1 LLGALANKEEPMPFH
16 ARIRP
21 ALLIA
26 ACALSLA
33 ACGGGPSSPGEDG
46 VTLRGSLEGT
56 SVASSLSAG
65 GSAAEII
72 TVTLQGN
79 PAVTTTVGADGS
91 FTLRG
96 LPEGS
101 FTLLFTSNER
111 GSLGTITFASVK
123 PNQEIVVVVRVSGS
137 TVVVVEER
145 RNGIGHGDLEIE
157 GKVES
162 IIVVNPAGESRFMI
176 DSRLVVAKP
185 GQTAIRE
192 GNTARTV
199 ADVLVGRQVHVK
211 GSWLTPE
218 GSTQPVLALEIK
230 LQEDDDED
238 DDGQK
243 TCLISGGKVGQGIE
257 LEGNVAS
264 GASASFQLRVQGN
277 RASALVQ
284 VNAATATFQCSPAGG
299 PNAPTLAQCMAQV
312 TTGAKVHVS
321 GRLTSCDLAAATVD
335 ATKVKVQK

>member
-1 LLGALANKEEPMPFH
+1 MSFPARTGAAV
-16 ARIRP
+16 
-21 ALLIA
+21 LIA
-26 ACALSLA
+26 ACAAFLA
-33 ACGGGPSSPGEDG
+33 ACGGGPSSPSEGG

-56 SVASSLSAG
+56 AGASSFSAG
-65 GSAAEII
+65 RSAAETI

-79 PAVTTTVGADGS
+79 TAVTTTVGADGS

-111 GSLGTITFASVK
+111 GSLGSLTFGAVK
-123 PNQEIVVVVRVSGS
+123 PNQEITVVVRVSGA
-137 TVVVVEER
+137 TVAVVEER

-162 IIVVNPAGESRFMI
+162 IVVVNPAGESRFMI
-176 DSRLVVAKP
+176 DGRLVVARP

-199 ADVLVGRQVHVK
+199 ADVTVGHQVHVK
-211 GSWLTPE
+211 GSWLSLE

-238 DDGQK
+238 GDDDGQR
-243 TCLISGGKVGQGIE
+243 TCAINGGRVGDGIE
-257 LEGNVAS
+257 LEGNVA
-264 GASASFQLRVQGN
+264 GGDSASFQLRVQGN
-277 RASALVQ
+277 RASTLVQ
-284 VNAATATFQCSPAGG
+284 VNAGGATFQCSPASG
-299 PNAPTLAQCMAQV
+299 PNAPTPAQCQAQV
-312 TTGAKVHVS
+312 TSGAKVHVS
-321 GRLTSCDLAAATVD
+321 GRLTSCDLSAAEVA